1 MAGAGHLCA
10 ALQNRVFGCFCV
22 GAKRGVSRSV
32 ANGVV
37 RPCKEIAGVGHVVF
51 SVVLQEIRTLVPAA
65 ACGGS
70 AAPLPL
76 LLRAQQQHR
85 FADNTGK
92 IGLQLHAVDPAFFK
106 AVHIVLI
113 AAAGIVKVVPP
124 ILGVNVGIDDG
135 IPWVKNRLVGH
146 IGERPGRVICHGDA
160 DSEVFQCTG
169 RVFFPVG
176 TVKQVVFAVYLIALG
191 RPEATHAPAG
201 GILADG
207 CAASLPVHQIIG
219 HMDRDAATVLAS
231 AVKVVPSID
240 STQDKWIRRRERQ
253 LRCF

>member
-1 MAGAGHLCA
+1 MIVCA
-10 ALQNRVFGCFCV
+10 ASNNAGKL
-22 GAKRGVSRSV
+22 
-32 ANGVV
+32 
-37 RPCKEIAGVGHVVF
+37 KE
-51 SVVLQEIRTLVPAA
+51 
-65 ACGGS
+65 
-70 AAPLPL
+70 
-76 LLRAQQQHR
+76 LRR
-85 FADNTGK
+85 ILERMGK

-124 ILGVNVGIDDG
+124 ILGVNVGIDDR
-135 IPWVKNRLVGH
+135 IPRVKNRLVGH

-176 TVKQVVFAVYLIALG
+176 TVKQVVFAVYLIALR

-219 HMDRDAATVLAS
+219 HMDRDDATVLAS
-231 AVKVVPSID
+231 AVKVVPPID